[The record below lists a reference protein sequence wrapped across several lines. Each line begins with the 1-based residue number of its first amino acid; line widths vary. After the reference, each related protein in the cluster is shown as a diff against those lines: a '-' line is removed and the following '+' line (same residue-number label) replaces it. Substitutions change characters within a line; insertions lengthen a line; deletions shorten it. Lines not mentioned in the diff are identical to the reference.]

1 MARKSLIERDLKRQ
15 RLAKRFAARRAKLK
29 AAVHNRSASA
39 EDRFAASL
47 KLAAL
52 PRNSAK
58 NRMRRRCLLT
68 GRSRGV
74 YRKFGLS
81 RIKLRELASIGQI
94 PGMTRSSW

>member
-1 MARKSLIERDLKRQ
+1 MARKSLIERNHKRM
-15 RLAKRFAARRAKLK
+15 RMAKRYMQRRAKLK
-29 AAVHNRSASA
+29 AMVYNRTASP
-39 EDRFAASL
+39 ESRFEASL
-47 KLAAL
+47 KLAEL

-58 NRMRRRCLLT
+58 NRIRHRCLLT

-81 RIKLRELASIGQI
+81 RIKLREFASIGQI